1 MNDKMNSI
9 FQENTP
15 FTFVTM
21 QTLLEKVVDKY
32 NKMDVDNHIVDYEF
46 VFSGFRPSSTFIK
59 NFEKSGGKIV
69 NDVSKKTTGLIVKD
83 KHVKPTKKMQNA
95 IKLGVSIY
103 TVDEFINT
111 FKEYKDILLM

>member
-1 MNDKMNSI
+1 MHLQIRFQKILQAPFLLKKNYLSI
-9 FQENTP
+9 SHLN
-15 FTFVTM
+15 
-21 QTLLEKVVDKY
+21 
-32 NKMDVDNHIVDYEF
+32 YEF